1 MAAPTGPQGTMPGP
15 VRTRLTRLTRLTRHG
30 LGRFLADWDA
40 VLAQVA
46 R

>member
-15 VRTRLTRLTRLTRHG
+15 VWTRLTRLTRHG